1 VLVLRLVIRNIYGS
15 AFNQGA
21 RFIGVSTLLCSPLFK
36 SERFVLLCCILV
48 FDLSLD

>member
-1 VLVLRLVIRNIYGS
+1 VLFLRLVIRDIYGS

-21 RFIGVSTLLCSPLFK
+21 RSIGVSTLLCSPLFK
-36 SERFVLLCCILV
+36 SERFVRLCWVLV